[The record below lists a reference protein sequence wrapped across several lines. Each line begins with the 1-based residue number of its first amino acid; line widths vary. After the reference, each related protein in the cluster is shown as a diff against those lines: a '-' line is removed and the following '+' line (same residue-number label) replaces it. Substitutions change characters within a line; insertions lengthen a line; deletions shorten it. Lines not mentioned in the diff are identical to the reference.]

1 MIFKTSKEIAEI
13 TGSYYANNNFD
24 KLSPFISAAY
34 TELSQLIGADTI
46 AKADDIYIHS
56 GKTDSEKELLRM
68 IQRPVALRA
77 TLELYRHNDMSHQD
91 SGRVRKVDNENE
103 KIPWEWQLQRDDEIA
118 LQDYYGAVD
127 ALMAYLDL
135 NKIDTWLVQKS
146 RLRLKELLLNNAFE
160 FSLYWPDMT
169 PRIFMQIAPYIRESQ
184 RRWLKPAMSAD
195 NFEIVLTAAQ
205 NGTSCEYLE
214 QACNALAL
222 HTMALAFSRGMYS
235 LIPQGIIQRGMNASG
250 LYKGDAV
257 SLNSIKEYTRYLYR
271 EADSVLDDMKVIIN
285 GGQTYNLTP
294 NNSANNK
301 YMKV

>member
-24 KLSPFISAAY
+24 KIAPFISTAY

-46 AKADDIYIHS
+46 AKADTAYSNTSATDI
-56 GKTDSEKELLRM
+56 EKELLRM

-77 TLELYRHNDMSHQD
+77 TLELYRHNDISHQD
-91 SGRVRKVDNENE
+91 SGRVWKIDNEHE
-103 KIPWEWQLQRDDEIA
+103 KMPWEWQLQRDDEIA
-118 LQDYYGAVD
+118 LQDYYSAVD
-127 ALMAYLDL
+127 ALMNYLDQQ
-135 NKIDTWLVQKS
+135 KIDTWLVQKS
-146 RLRLKELLLNNAFE
+146 RLRLKELLLSNAFE

-169 PRIFMQIAPYIRESQ
+169 PRIFLQIAPYIRESQ
-184 RRWLKPAMSAD
+184 RRWLRPAMSAD
-195 NFEIVLTAAQ
+195 NFETALTAAQ
-205 NGTSCEYLE
+205 NGTGCEYLE

-250 LYKGDAV
+250 LYKGDTV
-257 SLNSIKEYTRYLYR
+257 SLESIHEYTRLLYR

-294 NNSANNK
+294 ANSVDNK